1 LPYRENTGIT
11 EDEYKTLLDSP
22 SNMKMV
28 NGKNISIKV
37 TRDKDKLTL
46 KVSGTTSF
54 NEMTFNL
61 MNPIEQLKAKAM

>member
-54 NEMTFNL
+54 DEMAFNL

>member
-1 LPYRENTGIT
+1 LSYRKNMEIT

-37 TRDKDKLTL
+37 TRDKDKITL
-46 KVSGTTSF
+46 KASGTTSF
-54 NEMTFNL
+54 DEMTFNL
-61 MNPIEQLKAKAM
+61 MNRIEQLKAKAM